1 MTAEPPFTIEE
12 YVRWSDTDPA
22 AIIYFGAYLRFC
34 EIAESELFRSLGFTY
49 AGVLQEHGV
58 VFPRAQLHLDFH
70 HPVRLDDRLRVA
82 AYLTRLGGASFTL
95 QFDIVDVAEMR
106 IAASGHMVLV
116 CTTAGSIRP
125 RPIPAPVR
133 ERLAAHVRSCEDARA
148 ALGVAA
154 PRVPKQAA
162 E

>member
-1 MTAEPPFTIEE
+1 MSAPFTIEE

-22 AIIYFGAYLRFC
+22 GIIYFGAYLRFC

-70 HPVRLDDRLRVA
+70 HPVRLDDRLQVA
-82 AYLTRLGGASFTL
+82 AYLVRLGGASFTL
-95 QFDIVDVAEMR
+95 QFDIVDLGAAR

-116 CTTAGSIRP
+116 CTTPEAIRP
-125 RPIPAPVR
+125 RPLPDAVR
-133 ERLAAHVRSCEDARA
+133 ERLAAHVRTPEDARA
-148 ALGVAA
+148 ALGVAG
-154 PRVPKQAA
+154 PKRAVQGGVTA
-162 E
+162 